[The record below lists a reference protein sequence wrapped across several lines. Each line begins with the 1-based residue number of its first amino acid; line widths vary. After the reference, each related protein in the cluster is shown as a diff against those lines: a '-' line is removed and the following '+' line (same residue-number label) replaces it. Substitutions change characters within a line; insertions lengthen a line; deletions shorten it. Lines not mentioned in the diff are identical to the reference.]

1 MVIEVKKRN
10 NESTEGLLRRFKR
23 RIQQSRLLIKAKNIK
38 FYKKEKT
45 KRERKESALR
55 RKEAEKKREYLRRI
69 GKLEDVSET
78 GYPYQ
83 KKK

>member
-1 MVIEVKKRN
+1 MIGDSSQNLGSLTIN
-10 NESTEGLLRRFKR
+10 NLRKFK
-23 RIQQSRLLIKAKNIK
+23 IPL
-38 FYKKEKT
+38 
-45 KRERKESALR
+45 ERKESALR